1 METTRQNKISRLL
14 QKELSEIF
22 LLQTKSMPGTLVSVS
37 AVRISPDMSIARVYL
52 SVFPSEKAEEM
63 VKNINNNMKSIRYE
77 LGTRVRHQLRI
88 IPELKFFVDDS
99 SEIFLLQTKSMPGT
113 LVSVSAVRISP
124 DMSIA
129 RVYLSV
135 FPSEKAEEMVKN
147 INNNMKSIRYELG
160 TRVRHQLRIIPELK
174 FFVDDS
180 LDYIEKIDSLLK

>member
-22 LLQTKSMPGTLVSVS
+22 LLQTKAMTGVLVSVS

-52 SVFPSEKAEEM
+52 SIFPSDKGA
-63 VKNINNNMKSIRYE
+63 
-77 LGTRVRHQLRI
+77 
-88 IPELKFFVDDS
+88 
-99 SEIFLLQTKSMPGT
+99 
-113 LVSVSAVRISP
+113 
-124 DMSIA
+124 
-129 RVYLSV
+129 
-135 FPSEKAEEMVKN
+135 EMVKN

-180 LDYIEKIDSLLK
+180 LDYIEKIDSLLQK

>member
-22 LLQTKSMPGTLVSVS
+22 LLQTKAMPGTLVSVS

-52 SVFPSEKAEEM
+52 SVFPSEKAEEI
-63 VKNINNNMKSIRYE
+63 VNINENMK
-77 LGTRVRHQLRI
+77 T
-88 IPELKFFVDDS
+88 
-99 SEIFLLQTKSMPGT
+99 
-113 LVSVSAVRISP
+113 
-124 DMSIA
+124 
-129 RVYLSV
+129 
-135 FPSEKAEEMVKN
+135 
-147 INNNMKSIRYELG
+147 IRYELG